1 MMLCRSLGM
10 ILAVLWLCV
19 PTAAAMDEAPPL
31 KILRI
36 TPEGKEVPAGRQIV
50 IEFDRPVVPLGRMER
65 TAAEL
70 PITVTPE
77 LECQWRWLNPSALA
91 CQLGEEQHL
100 APATTYRLAVA
111 PGIRTQQGGT
121 LAGTVRHTFT
131 TLRPAVENAWFQTWR
146 SPGTPVLLV
155 TFNQPV
161 VRGEVARHLYLRQV
175 KGERRRFGL
184 SVEPHPDDQEPP
196 MTVGADEARTRWQ
209 VSPLKEL
216 PLETAVGLNVEPGL
230 ISAQGPEAG
239 IETRE
244 VVRFDTFPPFRL
256 IGLSCTANAGK
267 EVTITP
273 GKPLESQPLCS
284 PTDSIQLLFNAPVG
298 LDKVKA
304 HLRVNPGFAAGPEG
318 GDPWDSAVTY
328 GNLDSPHEKGQTYG
342 VYLPQAWRA
351 RQTYDLTVAADLL
364 KDDFDRPLTQPVKLR
379 FATDQMR
386 PDYYLMHNPAVLEAQ
401 VDTQVP
407 LFVTNL
413 DEITLTYDRMTTA
426 GVERKLSRRL
436 SLPAEKD
443 VTVPIPLGVRDMLG
457 NRSGAVTG
465 TITTRPKI
473 EDDEWKRTFFAQVSP
488 YQVHVKLGHFGTL
501 VWVTDL
507 ATGAPV
513 PSALVRIYK
522 EAPDVL
528 AEAPG
533 SDASTSDQGIALL
546 PGTKELDPKLEA
558 LGWCE
563 EESKCRRLFVRVT
576 KDDQMALLPLDD
588 NFLVDTYRASGGSLS
603 DAMQRDYGH
612 MQAWGT
618 TAQGVYRAGET
629 IQYKFYVRNQDN
641 TRLTAPPL
649 SGYSVEIIDP
659 TGKTVHTVKE
669 IKLSAFGAYDGEFAI
684 PKNGAVGWYHFKLSA
699 AFTETTWRPMRVLVS
714 DFTPSPFRA
723 RVELNGTLFRPGDPL
738 QITSTAALHSGGPYP
753 DAPLRVVARVA
764 EAVFSSEHPVARGF
778 NFYDDTQRND
788 RILPVYE
795 GEETLDDQ
803 GIALLPGTQALD
815 PKLEALGWCDEERP
829 CRRLFVRV
837 TKDDQMALLPLD
849 DNFLVDTY
857 RASGASIS
865 DAMQRDYGHMQAWGT
880 TAQGVHRA
888 GETIQYKF
896 YVRNQDNTRLTP
908 PPLEGYSLEII
919 DPTGK
924 TVHTL
929 KEIKLSTFGAYDG
942 EFAIPKNGAVGWY
955 HFKLSAAFTE
965 TNWRPMRVLV
975 SDFTPSPFRARVELN
990 GTLFRPGDPL
1000 QITSTAALHSGG
1012 PYPDAP
1018 LRVVARVAEANFSSE
1033 HPVAQ
1038 GFNFYDDTQRNDR
1051 ILPVYEGEET
1061 LDDQGKQVADL
1072 TVPEGELLYGRL
1084 LAESAVQDDRGKYV
1098 AATASATFVG
1108 RDRFVGL
1115 QQTRWVYAA
1124 GEPAQIRFIVTDEKG
1139 SPVAGDQV
1147 ALTVERQETVA
1158 SRVKGAGSAYL
1169 TQYTHSW
1176 VAVTD
1181 QHATAAEAP
1190 GLFTFTP
1197 QTPGYYRVTA
1207 AIQDT
1212 RQRPVRTQTYAYVA
1226 GKGQVLWEAPD
1237 DNSLQLIPE
1246 KEKLQVGDT
1255 GRFLV
1260 KNPYPGAQALIS
1272 VERYGVMRHWV
1283 QTLEGSTPIIEVPV
1297 TADDLP
1303 GFYLS
1308 VLVTSP
1314 RVERADADG
1323 QVDLGKPGL
1332 RMGYRRVTVEDPA
1345 KQIRVELRPDRQTY
1359 KPGEKVRV
1367 ALQAIAPRTAGAAEP
1382 MELAVAVLD
1391 EAVLDLNNQG
1401 RDYYDPYKGFY
1412 QLEPLD
1418 LQNYSLLTRLV
1429 GRQKFEKKG
1438 AAGPGDGGSDIGMR
1452 SLFKYV
1458 SYWNPSLAV
1467 DADGRAEIVF
1477 EAPDNLTG
1485 WRILAMAVTPSDR
1498 MGLGDATVQ
1507 VNRAT
1512 EIRPVMP
1519 NQVLQ
1524 GDRFQAGFSVMNRTE
1539 KARRITVT
1547 IQAAGPLAEA
1557 AGKTT
1562 HSQAIELPAFKRE
1575 TVWMP
1580 VATQG
1585 AGSLTFTVTARDE
1598 GDADG
1603 LIHILPVRQ
1612 RQALD
1617 TAASHG
1623 SFDAAAAVETLQF
1636 PEKIH
1641 TDAGG
1646 VELLLAPTV
1655 IGNLDGAFDYMRTYP
1670 YGCWEQRLSRAVMA
1684 AHFQRLRAYL
1694 PAKAAWEGAEA
1705 VPAQTL
1711 AEAAEFQAPN
1721 GGMSYYRPQD
1731 AYVCPYLS
1739 AYTALAFTW
1748 LRADGYA
1755 IPEAVEK
1762 PLLAYLENLLKKEAV
1777 PDFYSKG
1784 MAATVRAV
1792 ALAALADHGLPAAD
1806 LARYRD
1812 HMPQMSLFGLAHFL
1826 QAALKTEGGEKT
1838 AAEAFKRLMAHS
1850 HQSSGQALFTETLD
1864 SGFARMLSSSAR
1876 TQAAILSALTA
1887 YGTTPQGAG
1896 QVGDLPM
1903 RLTRAITLERGAR
1916 THWAN
1921 TQENIFG
1928 LKALVDYSA
1937 VYEKESPAMTVKAL
1951 LDGQPLGETAFQ
1963 DRRAEAVTF
1972 SRPIAADDPGKQAE
1986 FSIQRQGTGRLYYTA
2001 RLRYAPLEAT
2011 DPVNAGIEIRREY
2024 SVLRDGRWVLLT
2036 TPMQIRRAELV
2047 RVDLFL
2053 SLPAARHFVVV
2064 DDAVPGGLEPVN
2076 RDLATAS
2083 GIDADQTEYTAADG
2097 SWWFHFSDWRGY
2109 ESSRWSFHH
2118 QELRH
2123 DSARFYSD
2131 YLPAGN
2137 YHLVYTAQAIAAG
2150 EFTVSPVYAEE
2161 MYDPDLY
2168 GRGTPAVLR
2177 IEEVKR

>member
-1 MMLCRSLGM
+1 MAVIWLSLPAM
-10 ILAVLWLCV
+10 
-19 PTAAAMDEAPPL
+19 AMDETNAL

-36 TPEGKEVPAGRQIV
+36 TPEGKDVPAGRQIV

-65 TAAEL
+65 TSEEL

-91 CQLGEEQHL
+91 CQLGEEQSL
-100 APATTYRLAVA
+100 APATTYRLTVA

-121 LAGTVRHTFT
+121 LAGSMRHSFT

-146 SPGTPVLLV
+146 APGTPVLLV

-161 VRGEVARHLYLRQV
+161 VRGEVARHLFLQQV

-256 IGLSCTANAGK
+256 IGLGCTTNAGK
-267 EVTITP
+267 EVTIPP
-273 GKPLESQPLCS
+273 GKPLESQPRCS
-284 PTDSIQLLFNAPVG
+284 PTDSIQLLFNTPVG

-304 HLRVNPGFAAGPEG
+304 QLRVSPGFAAGPEG
-318 GDPWDSAVTY
+318 GDPWDSAVAY
-328 GNLDSPHEKGQTYG
+328 GNLDTPHEKGQTYG

-351 RQTYDLTVAADLL
+351 RQTYDLAVAAKLL
-364 KDDFDRPLTQPVKLR
+364 KDDFDRPLAQPAQLR

-413 DEITLTYDRMTTA
+413 EEVTLNYDRMTTA
-426 GVERKLSRRL
+426 GVERRLSHRL
-436 SLPAEKD
+436 SLPAERD
-443 VTVPIPLGVRDMLG
+443 VTQPIPLGVRDMLG

-465 TITTRPKI
+465 AIATRPKI

-507 ATGAPV
+507 STGAAV

-522 EAPDVL
+522 EAPGVL

-533 SDASTSDQGIALL
+533 SEAATDNQGIALL
-546 PGTKELDPKLEA
+546 PGTQALDPKLEA
-558 LGWCE
+558 LGWCDD
-563 EESKCRRLFVRVT
+563 ESKCRRLYVRVT

-588 NFLVDTYRASGGSLS
+588 NFLVDTYRASGRSIS
-603 DAMQRDYGH
+603 DALQRDYGH
-612 MQAWGT
+612 IQAWGT

-641 TRLTAPPL
+641 TQLTAPPME
-649 SGYSVEIIDP
+649 GYRLEIIDP
-659 TGKTVHTVKE
+659 TGKTVHALKE
-669 IKLSAFGAYDGEFAI
+669 IKLTAFGAYDGEFAI
-684 PKNGAVGWYHFKLSA
+684 PRNGVVGWYHFKLSA
-699 AFTETTWRPMRVLVS
+699 AFTETDWRPMRVLVS

-738 QITSTAALHSGGPYP
+738 RITSSAALHSGGPYP

-764 EAVFSSEHPVARGF
+764 EA
-778 NFYDDTQRND
+778 
-788 RILPVYE
+788 I
-795 GEETLDDQ
+795 
-803 GIALLPGTQALD
+803 
-815 PKLEALGWCDEERP
+815 
-829 CRRLFVRV
+829 
-837 TKDDQMALLPLD
+837 
-849 DNFLVDTY
+849 
-857 RASGASIS
+857 
-865 DAMQRDYGHMQAWGT
+865 
-880 TAQGVHRA
+880 
-888 GETIQYKF
+888 
-896 YVRNQDNTRLTP
+896 
-908 PPLEGYSLEII
+908 
-919 DPTGK
+919 
-924 TVHTL
+924 
-929 KEIKLSTFGAYDG
+929 
-942 EFAIPKNGAVGWY
+942 
-955 HFKLSAAFTE
+955 
-965 TNWRPMRVLV
+965 
-975 SDFTPSPFRARVELN
+975 
-990 GTLFRPGDPL
+990 
-1000 QITSTAALHSGG
+1000 
-1012 PYPDAP
+1012 
-1018 LRVVARVAEANFSSE
+1018 FSSE

-1038 GFNFYDDTQRNDR
+1038 GFNFYDDTQRDNR
-1051 ILPVYEGEET
+1051 ILPVHEGEET

-1072 TVPEGELLYGRL
+1072 TVPESDILYGRL

-1139 SPVAGDQV
+1139 SPVAGDTV

-1158 SRVKGAGSAYL
+1158 SRVKGAGNAYL
-1169 TQYTHSW
+1169 TEYTQRW
-1176 VAVTD
+1176 AAVSEQRDT
-1181 QHATAAEAP
+1181 ATEAP
-1190 GLFTFTP
+1190 GIFTFTP
-1197 QTPGYYRVTA
+1197 HAPGYYRVTA
-1207 AIQDT
+1207 AIHDT

-1260 KNPYPGAQALIS
+1260 KNPYPGAQALVS
-1272 VERYGVMRHWV
+1272 VERYGVIRHWV

-1297 TADDLP
+1297 TIDDLP

-1308 VLVTSP
+1308 VLVISP
-1314 RVERADADG
+1314 RVERPDADG
-1323 QVDLGKPGL
+1323 QVDLGKPGF

-1345 KQIRVELRPDRQTY
+1345 KQIRVELRPERPTY
-1359 KPGEKVRV
+1359 KPGETVRV
-1367 ALQAIAPRTAGAAEP
+1367 ALRAVLPRTAGAAEP

-1485 WRILAMAVTPSDR
+1485 WRILAMAVTPTDR

-1547 IQAAGPLAEA
+1547 IQATGPLAEA
-1557 AGKTT
+1557 TGKIT
-1562 HSQAIELPAFKRE
+1562 HSQTIELPAFKRE
-1575 TVWMP
+1575 TVWLP

-1585 AGSLTFTVTARDE
+1585 NGSLTFTVTARDE

-1603 LIHILPVRQ
+1603 LIHILPVRR
-1612 RQALD
+1612 RQALE

-1623 SFDAAAAVETLQF
+1623 SFDAAAAEETIRF
-1636 PEKIH
+1636 PEKMH
-1641 TDAGG
+1641 TDTGG
-1646 VELLLAPTV
+1646 VELVLAPTV
-1655 IGNLDGAFDYMRTYP
+1655 IGNLDGAFDYMRAYP

-1694 PAKAAWEGAEA
+1694 PATAAWQGAETL
-1705 VPAQTL
+1705 PAQTL

-1731 AYVCPYLS
+1731 DYVCPYLS

-1748 LRADGYA
+1748 LRADGHA

-1762 PLLAYLENLLKKEAV
+1762 PLLAYLENLLKKDAV

-1784 MAATVRAV
+1784 MAASVRAV
-1792 ALAALADHGLPAAD
+1792 ALAALADHGRVTAAD
-1806 LARYRD
+1806 LSRYRD

-1826 QAALKTEGGEKT
+1826 QAALKTKGGEKT
-1838 AAEAFKRLMAHS
+1838 AADAFQRLMAHS
-1850 HQSSGQALFTETLD
+1850 HQSSGQAIFSETLD
-1864 SGFARMLSSSAR
+1864 SSFSRMLSSSAR
-1876 TQAAILSALTA
+1876 TQAAILSALAA
-1887 YGTTPQGAG
+1887 YGSTPQGAE
-1896 QVGDLPM
+1896 QMGDLPM

-1937 VYEKESPAMTVKAL
+1937 VYEKESPAMTAKAL

-1972 SRPIAADDPGKQAE
+1972 SRPITADDPGKKAQL
-1986 FSIQRQGTGRLYYTA
+1986 SIQRQGTGRLYYTA
-2001 RLRYAPLEAT
+2001 RLRHAPLEAS

-2024 SVLRDGRWVLLT
+2024 SVRRDGRWVLLT
-2036 TPMQIRRAELV
+2036 MPMQIRRAELV

-2083 GIDADQTEYTAADG
+2083 GIDADQAEYKAADG
-2097 SWWFHFSDWRGY
+2097 SFWFHFSDWRDY
-2109 ESSRWSFHH
+2109 ESARWSFHH

-2137 YHLVYTAQAIAAG
+2137 YHLAYTAQAIAAG

-2161 MYDPDLY
+2161 MYDPDLH

-2177 IEEVKR
+2177 IDEVK

>member
-1 MMLCRSLGM
+1 MKKMLCRSLGM
-10 ILAVLWLCV
+10 ILAVLWFCT
-19 PTAAAMDEAPPL
+19 PAAVAMNDAPPL

-36 TPEGKEVPAGRQIV
+36 TPEGKDVPAGRQIV
-50 IEFDRPVVPLGRMER
+50 VAFDRPVVPLGRMER
-65 TAAEL
+65 RAEEL

-77 LECQWRWLNPSALA
+77 VKCQWRWLNPSALA
-91 CQLGEEQHL
+91 CQLGDEERL
-100 APATTYRLAVA
+100 APASTYRLTVA
-111 PGIRTQQGGT
+111 PGIRTQEGAT
-121 LAGTVRHTFT
+121 LAGSVRHSFT
-131 TLRPAVENAWFQTWR
+131 TIRPAVENAWFQTWR
-146 SPGTPVLLV
+146 SPGTPVMLV

-161 VRGEVARHLYLRQV
+161 VRGAVARHLFLQQV

-184 SVEPHPDDQEPP
+184 EVAPHPDDQQPP
-196 MTVGADEARTRWQ
+196 LTVGADEARTRWQ
-209 VSPLKEL
+209 ISPLKEL

-239 IETRE
+239 VETRE
-244 VVRFDTFPPFRL
+244 VLRFDTFPPFRL
-256 IGLSCTANAGK
+256 IGLRCTTNAGP
-267 EVTITP
+267 EVTLSP
-273 GKPLESQPLCS
+273 GKPLESQPRCS
-284 PTDSIQLLFNAPVG
+284 PTDNIQLLFNTPVG
-298 LDKVKA
+298 LDKLKA
-304 HLRVNPGFAAGPEG
+304 HLRITPALASGPEG
-318 GDPWDSAVTY
+318 GDPWESATSY
-328 GNLDSPHEKGQTYG
+328 SNLDAPHQKGQSYG

-351 RQTYDLTVAADLL
+351 RQTYSLRLEGKYL
-364 KDDFDRPLTQPVKLR
+364 QDDFGRALGRPAELQ

-386 PDYYLMHNPAVLEAQ
+386 PDYYLMHNPSVLEAQ
-401 VDTQVP
+401 VDTRVP

-413 DEITLTYDRMTTA
+413 QAVTLTYDRVTTA
-426 GVERKLSRRL
+426 GLERGLRHDL
-436 SLPAEKD
+436 SLPAEQD
-443 VTVPIPLGVRDMLG
+443 VALPVPLGVRDMLG
-457 NRSGAVTG
+457 HRPGAVTG
-465 TITTRPKI
+465 TITTQPKI
-473 EDDEWKRTFFAQVSP
+473 EDDAWKRTFFAQVSP

-501 VWVTDL
+501 AWVTDL

-513 PSALVRIYK
+513 PSAQVRIYK
-522 EAPDVL
+522 EAPGVL

-533 SDASTSDQGIALL
+533 SDAT
-546 PGTKELDPKLEA
+546 T
-558 LGWCE
+558 
-563 EESKCRRLFVRVT
+563 
-576 KDDQMALLPLDD
+576 
-588 NFLVDTYRASGGSLS
+588 
-603 DAMQRDYGH
+603 DA
-612 MQAWGT
+612 
-618 TAQGVYRAGET
+618 
-629 IQYKFYVRNQDN
+629 
-641 TRLTAPPL
+641 
-649 SGYSVEIIDP
+649 
-659 TGKTVHTVKE
+659 
-669 IKLSAFGAYDGEFAI
+669 
-684 PKNGAVGWYHFKLSA
+684 
-699 AFTETTWRPMRVLVS
+699 
-714 DFTPSPFRA
+714 
-723 RVELNGTLFRPGDPL
+723 
-738 QITSTAALHSGGPYP
+738 
-753 DAPLRVVARVA
+753 
-764 EAVFSSEHPVARGF
+764 
-778 NFYDDTQRND
+778 
-788 RILPVYE
+788 
-795 GEETLDDQ
+795 Q

-815 PKLEALGWCDEERP
+815 PKLEALGWCEEESP
-829 CRRLFVRV
+829 CRRLYVRV

-880 TAQGVHRA
+880 TAQGVYRA

-908 PPLEGYSLEII
+908 PPLSGYRLEII

-924 TVHTL
+924 TVHTV
-929 KEIKLSTFGAYDG
+929 KEIELSTFGAYDG

-955 HFKLSAAFTE
+955 HFKLAAAFTE
-965 TNWRPMRVLV
+965 SEWRPMRVLV

-1000 QITSTAALHSGG
+1000 QITSMAALHSGG

-1018 LRVVARVAEANFSSE
+1018 LRVVARVAEAIFSSE

-1038 GFNFYDDTQRNDR
+1038 GFNFYDDTRRSDR
-1051 ILPVYEGEET
+1051 TLPLYEAEEA

-1072 TVPEGELLYGRL
+1072 TVPEGEILYGRL
-1084 LAESAVQDDRGKYV
+1084 VVESAVQDDRGKYV
-1098 AATASATFVG
+1098 AATASANYVG

-1139 SPVAGDQV
+1139 SPVAGDAV

-1158 SRVKGAGSAYL
+1158 SRVKGAGNAYL
-1169 TQYTHSW
+1169 TQYTQSW

-1181 QHATAAEAP
+1181 QHETASEAP

-1197 QTPGYYRVTA
+1197 DTPGYYRVTA

-1212 RQRPVRTQTYAYVA
+1212 RQRSVRTQTYAYVA

-1255 GRFLV
+1255 ARFLV
-1260 KNPYPGAQALIS
+1260 KNPYPGAQALVS

-1283 QTLEGSTPIIEVPV
+1283 QTLTGSTPIIEVPV

-1314 RVERADADG
+1314 RVAQPEADG
-1323 QVDLGKPGL
+1323 QVDLGKPGF

-1345 KQIRVELRPDRQTY
+1345 KQIRVELRPDRPTY
-1359 KPGEKVRV
+1359 KPGETVRV
-1367 ALQAIAPRTAGAAEP
+1367 ALQAIAPRTAGGAEP

-1391 EAVLDLNNQG
+1391 EAVLDLNHQG

-1412 QLEPLD
+1412 RLEPLD

-1438 AAGPGDGGSDIGMR
+1438 AASPGDGGSDIGMR
-1452 SLFKYV
+1452 ALFKYV

-1467 DADGRAEIVF
+1467 DADGRAKIVF

-1524 GDRFQAGFSVMNRTE
+1524 GDRFQAGFSVMNRTQ
-1539 KARRITVT
+1539 KARRITVD
-1547 IQAAGPLAEA
+1547 IQASGPLAEG

-1562 HSQAIELPAFKRE
+1562 HRQTIELPAFKRE
-1575 TVWMP
+1575 TVWLP
-1580 VATQG
+1580 VATRGTG
-1585 AGSLTFTVTARDE
+1585 ALTFTVTARDAD
-1598 GDADG
+1598 DADG
-1603 LIHILPVRQ
+1603 LIHTLPVRQ
-1612 RQALD
+1612 RHALD

-1623 SFDAAAAVETLQF
+1623 SFTGAAASETIQF
-1636 PEKIH
+1636 PEKMH

-1646 VELLLAPTV
+1646 LELVLAPTV
-1655 IGNLDGAFDYMRTYP
+1655 IGNIDGAFDYMRTYP

-1694 PAKAAWEGAEA
+1694 PADVTWEGAQS

-1711 AEAAEFQAPN
+1711 AAAAEFQASN
-1721 GGMSYYRPQD
+1721 GGMSYYRPEND
-1731 AYVCPYLS
+1731 YVCPYLS

-1748 LRADGYA
+1748 LRADGHTV
-1755 IPEAVEK
+1755 PEAVEK
-1762 PLLAYLENLLKKEAV
+1762 PLLAYLETLLKKEAV

-1792 ALAALADHGLPAAD
+1792 ALAALADHGRVKAAD

-1812 HMPQMSLFGLAHFL
+1812 HLPRMSLFGLAHFL
-1826 QAALKTEGGEKT
+1826 QAALNVKGAEKT
-1838 AAEAFKRLMAHS
+1838 ADEAFKRLMAHS
-1850 HQSSGQALFTETLD
+1850 HQSSGQALFSETLD
-1864 SGFARMLSSSAR
+1864 SGFARLLSSSAR

-1887 YGTTPQGAG
+1887 YGAG
-1896 QVGDLPM
+1896 PRGSAQVGDLPM
-1903 RLTRAITLERGAR
+1903 RLTRAITLQRGAR
-1916 THWAN
+1916 AHWTN
-1921 TQENIFG
+1921 TQENIFC

-1951 LDGQPLGETAFQ
+1951 LDAQPLGETAFQ

-1972 SRPIAADDPGKQAE
+1972 SRPITAADPGKQSQL
-1986 FSIQRQGTGRLYYTA
+1986 SIQREGSGRLYYTA

-2024 SVLRDGRWVLLT
+2024 SVLRDDRWVLLT

-2053 SLPAARHFVVV
+2053 SLPADRHFVVV

-2083 GIDADQTEYTAADG
+2083 GMDAEQAAYKAAEG
-2097 SWWFHFSDWRGY
+2097 SWWFHFSDWRAY

-2137 YHLVYTAQAIAAG
+2137 YHLAYTAQAIAAG
-2150 EFTVSPVYAEE
+2150 EFGVPQVYAEE

-2168 GRGTPAVLR
+2168 GRGTPAALR
-2177 IEEVKR
+2177 VEE

>member
-1 MMLCRSLGM
+1 MMMFCRSLGA
-10 ILAVLWLCV
+10 ILTVLWLSM
-19 PTAAAMDEAPPL
+19 PAAAVGADTAPL

-36 TPEGKEVPAGRQIV
+36 TPEGKDVPAGRQV
-50 IEFDRPVVPLGRMER
+50 VVEFDQPVVPLGRMER
-65 TAAEL
+65 TAEEL

-77 LECQWRWLNPSALA
+77 LKCQWRWLDPSALA
-91 CQLGEEQHL
+91 CQLDEEQSL
-100 APATTYRLAVA
+100 APATTYRVTVA
-111 PGIRTQQGGT
+111 PGIRTQAGAT
-121 LAGTVRHTFT
+121 LAEPVRHSFT
-131 TLRPAVENAWFQTWR
+131 TIRPAVENAWFQTWR

-155 TFNQPV
+155 TFNQPM
-161 VRGEVARHLYLRQV
+161 VRGAVTRHLYLRQAQ
-175 KGERRRFGL
+175 GERRRFGL
-184 SVEPHPDDQEPP
+184 TVEPHPDDREPP
-196 MTVGADEARTRWQ
+196 VTVGADEARTRWQ
-209 VSPLKEL
+209 VSPVKEL
-216 PLETAVGLNVEPGL
+216 PLETAVGLMVEPGL

-239 IETRE
+239 TEARE
-244 VVRFDTFPPFRL
+244 AVRFDTFPPFRL
-256 IGLSCTANAGK
+256 VGLSCTANAGQ
-267 EVTITP
+267 EVKVSP
-273 GKPLESQPLCS
+273 GKALESQTRCS
-284 PTDSIQLLFNAPVG
+284 PLETIQLLFSAPVG
-298 LDKVKA
+298 LDMVKA
-304 HLRVNPGFAAGPEG
+304 HLRISPGFAAGPEG
-318 GDPWDSAVTY
+318 SDPWASAYAY
-328 GNLDSPHEKGQTYG
+328 GNLGAPHEKGQTYG
-342 VYLPQAWRA
+342 VYLPQAWRP
-351 RQTYDLTVAADLL
+351 RQTYDLTVAANLL
-364 KDDFDRPLTQPVKLR
+364 KDDFNRPLTQPVRIR

-386 PDYYLMHNPAVLEAQ
+386 PDYYLMHNPSVLEAQ

-413 DEITLTYDRMTTA
+413 EEVTLNYDRVTTA
-426 GVERKLSRRL
+426 GVERKLSHRL
-436 SLPAEKD
+436 SLTGERD
-443 VTVPIPLGVRDMLG
+443 VTLPVSLGVRDMLG
-457 NRSGAVTG
+457 HRSGAVSG
-465 TITTRPKI
+465 TIATRPKI
-473 EDDEWKRTFFAQVSP
+473 EEDEWKRTFFAQVSP
-488 YQVHVKLGHFGTL
+488 YQVHVKLGHFSTL

-507 ATGAPV
+507 GTGAPV

-522 EAPDVL
+522 EAPGVL

-533 SDASTSDQGIALL
+533 SEATTDGQGIALL
-546 PGTKELDPKLEA
+546 PGTRELDPKLEA

-563 EESKCRRLFVRVT
+563 QESPCRRLFVRVT
-576 KDDQMALLPLDD
+576 HDDQMALLPLDD
-588 NFLVDTYRASGGSLS
+588 NFLVDIYRASGATVS

-612 MQAWGT
+612 ISAWGT
-618 TAQGVYRAGET
+618 TAQGVYRAGDT

-649 SGYSVEIIDP
+649 EGYNLDIVDP

-669 IKLSAFGAYDGEFAI
+669 IKLSAFGAYDGQFTL

-699 AFTETTWRPMRVLVS
+699 AFTQTEWQPMQVLVS

-764 EAVFSSEHPVARGF
+764 EAIFSSDHPVAQGF
-778 NFYDDTQRND
+778 SFYDDTQRSD
-788 RILPVYE
+788 RTLPV
-795 GEETLDDQ
+795 
-803 GIALLPGTQALD
+803 
-815 PKLEALGWCDEERP
+815 
-829 CRRLFVRV
+829 
-837 TKDDQMALLPLD
+837 
-849 DNFLVDTY
+849 
-857 RASGASIS
+857 
-865 DAMQRDYGHMQAWGT
+865 H
-880 TAQGVHRA
+880 
-888 GETIQYKF
+888 
-896 YVRNQDNTRLTP
+896 
-908 PPLEGYSLEII
+908 
-919 DPTGK
+919 
-924 TVHTL
+924 
-929 KEIKLSTFGAYDG
+929 
-942 EFAIPKNGAVGWY
+942 
-955 HFKLSAAFTE
+955 
-965 TNWRPMRVLV
+965 
-975 SDFTPSPFRARVELN
+975 
-990 GTLFRPGDPL
+990 
-1000 QITSTAALHSGG
+1000 
-1012 PYPDAP
+1012 
-1018 LRVVARVAEANFSSE
+1018 
-1033 HPVAQ
+1033 
-1038 GFNFYDDTQRNDR
+1038 
-1051 ILPVYEGEET
+1051 EGEET
-1061 LDDQGKQVADL
+1061 LDDQGKQVAAL
-1072 TVPEGELLYGRL
+1072 SAPESEILYGRL
-1084 LAESAVQDDRGKYV
+1084 LVESAVQDDRGKYV
-1098 AATASATFVG
+1098 AAAASASFVG

-1139 SPVAGDQV
+1139 RPTAGAEV

-1158 SRVKGAGSAYL
+1158 SRVKGAGNTYL
-1169 TQYTHSW
+1169 TQYTQSW
-1176 VAVTD
+1176 AAVTD
-1181 QHATAAEAP
+1181 QRVAATEAP

-1197 QTPGYYRVTA
+1197 ETPGYYRVTA

-1212 RQRPVRTQTYAYVA
+1212 HQRPVRTQTYAYVA
-1226 GKGQVLWEAPD
+1226 GKGEVLWETPD

-1260 KNPYPGAQALIS
+1260 KNPYPGARALVS
-1272 VERYGVMRHWV
+1272 VERYGVIRHWV
-1283 QTLEGSTPIIEVPV
+1283 QTLDGSTPIIEVPV

-1314 RVERADADG
+1314 RVDKPDTDG
-1323 QVDLGKPGL
+1323 QVDLGKPGF

-1345 KQIRVELRPDRQTY
+1345 KQIRVELRPERATY

-1367 ALQAIAPRTAGAAEP
+1367 ALRAVPPQTAGAAEP

-1467 DADGRAEIVF
+1467 DADGRAEIEF

-1485 WRILAMAVTPSDR
+1485 WRILAMAVTPTDR
-1498 MGLGDATVQ
+1498 MGLGDATVR

-1524 GDRFQAGFSVMNRTE
+1524 GDRFQAGFSIMNRTE
-1539 KARRITVT
+1539 KARRITVA
-1547 IQAAGPLAEA
+1547 IQATGPLAEA
-1557 AGKTT
+1557 AAQTRT
-1562 HSQAIELPAFKRE
+1562 VELPAFKRE
-1575 TVWMP
+1575 TVWLP
-1580 VATQG
+1580 VTTRG

-1598 GDADG
+1598 ADADG

-1623 SFDAAAAVETLQF
+1623 SFDQASASETIQF

-1646 VELLLAPTV
+1646 VELVLAPTV
-1655 IGNLDGAFDYMRTYP
+1655 IGNIDGAFDFMRAYP

-1684 AHFQRLRAYL
+1684 SHFTRLRDYL
-1694 PAKAAWEGAEA
+1694 PATATWQGSEA

-1711 AEAAEFQAPN
+1711 SEAAEFQAPN
-1721 GGMSYYRPQD
+1721 GGMSYYRPENE
-1731 AYVCPYLS
+1731 YVDPYLS

-1748 LRADGYA
+1748 LRADGHA
-1755 IPEAVEK
+1755 VPEAVEK
-1762 PLLAYLENLLKKEAV
+1762 PLLAYLETLLKKEAI

-1784 MAATVRAV
+1784 MAAAVRAV
-1792 ALAALADHGLPAAD
+1792 ALSALADHGRATAAD
-1806 LARYRD
+1806 LSRYRD
-1812 HMPQMSLFGLAHFL
+1812 HMPKMSLFGLAHYL
-1826 QAALKTEGGEKT
+1826 QAALKIKGGEKT
-1838 AAEAFKRLMAHS
+1838 ADDAFKRLMAHS
-1850 HQSSGQALFTETLD
+1850 HQSSGQTLFSEQLD
-1864 SGFARMLSSSAR
+1864 SGFARLLSSSAR

-1887 YGTTPQGAG
+1887 YGATPQGAG

-1903 RLTRAITLERGAR
+1903 RLTRAITLQRGAR

-1937 VYEKESPAMTVKAL
+1937 VYEKASPAMTVKAL
-1951 LDGQPLGETAFQ
+1951 LDAQPLGETAFQ
-1963 DRRAEAVTF
+1963 DRRAAAVTF
-1972 SRPIAADDPGKQAE
+1972 NRPIATDDPGRKAQL
-1986 FSIQRQGTGRLYYTA
+1986 SIQREGTGRLYYTA
-2001 RLRYAPLEAT
+2001 RLRYAALEAT

-2024 SVLRDGRWVLLT
+2024 SVRRDGRWVLLT

-2053 SLPAARHFVVV
+2053 SLPAARHYVVV
-2064 DDAVPGGLEPVN
+2064 DDAVPGGLEAVN

-2083 GIDADQTEYTAADG
+2083 GVDAEQAEYQAADG
-2097 SWWFHFSDWRGY
+2097 SWWFHFSDWRDY
-2109 ESSRWSFHH
+2109 ESSRWSFYH

-2137 YHLVYTAQAIAAG
+2137 YHLAYTAQAIAAG
-2150 EFTVSPVYAEE
+2150 EFTVAPVLAEE

-2177 IEEVKR
+2177 VEEVSK